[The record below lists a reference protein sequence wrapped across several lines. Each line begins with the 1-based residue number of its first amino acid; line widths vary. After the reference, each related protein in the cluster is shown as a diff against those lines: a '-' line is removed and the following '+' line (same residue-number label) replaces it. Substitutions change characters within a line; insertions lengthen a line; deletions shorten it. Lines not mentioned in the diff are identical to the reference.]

1 MIKLQLINADIL
13 SSGTPRTF
21 PQVNKLGERPE
32 DFRMDILYHTD
43 CTTSQAG

>member
-21 PQVNKLGERPE
+21 PQVNKLGERRE